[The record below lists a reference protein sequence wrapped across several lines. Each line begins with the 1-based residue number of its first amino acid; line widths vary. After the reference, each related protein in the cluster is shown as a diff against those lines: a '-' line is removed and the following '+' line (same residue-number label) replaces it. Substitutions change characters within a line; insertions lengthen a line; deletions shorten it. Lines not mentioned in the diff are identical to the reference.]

1 MRISD
6 WSSDVC
12 SSDLTPFVARLKQ
25 AGAVLLGKTT
35 TSELGWTG
43 VSRSPLTGITH
54 NPWRHGHNAGASSA
68 GAGAAAA
75 AGFGRLHQGSDGAG
89 SIRMPAHFCGVFGLK
104 PTFGRV
110 PNWPVPN
117 NDMNS
122 HNGPLT
128 RTVADAALMLDRKST
143 RLNSSH

>member
-43 VSRSPLTGITH
+43 VSRSPLTGIPH

-75 AGFGRLHQGSDGAG
+75 AGLDGPSVVEGQSVSVRVDHGGRSAIKKNIRQSD
-89 SIRMPAHFCGVFGLK
+89 K
-104 PTFGRV
+104 
-110 PNWPVPN
+110 
-117 NDMNS
+117 
-122 HNGPLT
+122 
-128 RTVADAALMLDRKST
+128 
-143 RLNSSH
+143 